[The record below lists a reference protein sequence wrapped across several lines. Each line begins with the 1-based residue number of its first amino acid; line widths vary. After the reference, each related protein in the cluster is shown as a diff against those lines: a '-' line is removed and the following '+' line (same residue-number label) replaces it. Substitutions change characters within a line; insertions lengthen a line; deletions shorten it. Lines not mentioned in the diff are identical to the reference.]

1 MRTALIDGDVVAYR
15 SAFIGMNE
23 GLMEDEA
30 CDTAAWLTEE
40 WTKSAQCQD
49 IVMFLSPRSTFRH
62 AMADTYKAHRKKRD
76 KPAWL
81 SEIRE
86 FLSDR
91 FDSIT
96 QPNIEADDSLG
107 IFQTARGDDSTV
119 IVTVDKDLLQIPGR
133 MYNPVKQTHHKT
145 TAEEGH
151 HLFLTQWLTGDSVDG
166 YPGLPGIG
174 PKKAALLLESVDDPI
189 QGIVDLYEDRGHP
202 WEFCRDQAR
211 FAMILTHERWDDEK
225 QEPILWSPP
234 QYSGDN

>member
-15 SAFIGMNE
+15 AAFIGMNE
-23 GLMEDEA
+23 GLMEDEV

-40 WTKSAQCQD
+40 WTKSAQCHD

-62 AMADTYKAHRKKRD
+62 DMSDTYKAHRKKRD

-81 SEIRE
+81 SEVRQ
-86 FLSDR
+86 FLSER
-91 FDSIT
+91 FDSVT

-107 IFQTARGDDSTV
+107 IYQTCEDDDATV

-133 MYNPVKQTHHKT
+133 LYNPVKDTHHET
-145 TAEEGH
+145 TAEEGW

-166 YPGLPGIG
+166 YPGLNGIG
-174 PKKAALLLESVDDPI
+174 PKKAAKLLEESDDPI
-189 QGIVDLYEDRGHP
+189 TDILALYEERGVD

-211 FAMILTHERWDDEK
+211 FAMILTYERWDDDK
-225 QEPILWSPP
+225 QEPILWTPP
-234 QYSGDN
+234 QYAGDD

>member
-23 GLMEDEA
+23 GMMEDEA

-49 IVMFLSPRSTFRH
+49 SVMFLSPRSTFRH
-62 AMADTYKAHRKKRD
+62 DLADTYKAHRKKRD

-81 SEIRE
+81 SEVRA
-86 FLSDR
+86 FLAER

-107 IFQTARGDDSTV
+107 IYQTARDDDSTV

-133 MYNPVKQTHHKT
+133 MYNPVKDTHHET

-166 YPGLPGIG
+166 YPGLRGIG
-174 PKKAALLLESVDDPI
+174 PKKAAALLAESEDPI
-189 QGIVDLYEDRGHP
+189 TDILALYEDKGVE
-202 WEFCRDQAR
+202 WEECRTQAQ
-211 FAMILTHERWDDEK
+211 FAMILTNERWDDDK

-234 QYSGDN
+234 QYAGDD